1 VSSTEAELLA
11 AVRTSDAAAFEIL
24 LRPLIEPAYRL
35 AYAMLRDKDEAEDA
49 VQEAALNA
57 WRHAGRLRED
67 TTSLRPWF
75 LTIVANQCRSVRRSR
90 WWSVRRLAEL
100 PGEACM
106 ADDRHVQDID
116 LRRALSRLRADD
128 RAILM
133 LHYGLDYGLDEV
145 ARVLGISI
153 GAAKSRVH
161 RAVCRLRPALSAR
174 GDVR

>member
-11 AVRTSDAAAFEIL
+11 AARTSDAAAFETL

-35 AYAMLRDKDEAEDA
+35 AYAMLRDRDEAEDA

-90 WWSVRRLAEL
+90 WWSVRRVAEL
-100 PGEACM
+100 PEDASM
-106 ADDRHVQDID
+106 AEERHVRGID
-116 LRRALSRLRADD
+116 LRRALSRLSADD
-128 RAILM
+128 RAIVM
-133 LHYGLDYGLDEV
+133 LHYGLDMELDEV
-145 ARVLGISI
+145 GRVLGIPT

-161 RAVCRLRPALSAR
+161 RAVGRLRPALVAR
-174 GDVR
+174 GDGR